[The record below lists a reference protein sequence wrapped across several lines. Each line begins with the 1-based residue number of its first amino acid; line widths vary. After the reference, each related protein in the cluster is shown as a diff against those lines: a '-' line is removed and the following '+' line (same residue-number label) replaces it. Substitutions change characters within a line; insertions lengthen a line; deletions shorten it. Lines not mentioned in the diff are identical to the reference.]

1 MVNIMLST
9 SEEEIEADDPLAF
22 LYEAVPPPGS
32 GTYSLTTA
40 GGRRLLAHELAH
52 VVYHPS
58 ADSPPKIYRQADD
71 SSDYE
76 FEAGEYEQAGADEHV
91 DRADDETSALPAEE
105 TPDVEETSD
114 TCTAL
119 LESVEA
125 VFTDFQG
132 SNASD
137 PHGLEDF
144 LAEAETFSIQAG
156 EVLEEAMA
164 VSARRLELT
173 DRVTESENQLW
184 EVKTP
189 EYAAGYEQELSE
201 MKARLTVAQEER
213 VDAAA
218 RFEELSAAYSNVITY
233 FLDTARGRLGHIAEL
248 KDILFTLDMKSAW
261 LYAEGHRT
269 WSAIPPA
276 SQNEL
281 LALVDEHNS
290 LTATLQ
296 ELRPAFDEAYNAAI
310 PPYVDALA
318 LAEAEFEQKR
328 RRCDELTRQI
338 RQFTASAEPSA
349 LQKQIET
356 EIEMLGKEVDALM
369 TTEEDLG
376 TFLRFKTVM
385 NHWDPEGKHTW
396 VIWAKLEQ
404 EVDPIDWTGGGRC

>member
-1 MVNIMLST
+1 MSKLVCEKT
-9 SEEEIEADDPLAF
+9 SPAGGGQRVCAISKIDIAAECECLRTQ
-22 LYEAVPPPGS
+22 GS
-32 GTYSLTTA
+32 GAPVRCSVSVNSDRIKVI
-40 GGRRLLAHELAH
+40 GKKRSEIHIGAH
-52 VVYHPS
+52 
-58 ADSPPKIYRQADD
+58 
-71 SSDYE
+71 
-76 FEAGEYEQAGADEHV
+76 G
-91 DRADDETSALPAEE
+91 
-105 TPDVEETSD
+105 
-114 TCTAL
+114 
-119 LESVEA
+119 
-125 VFTDFQG
+125 
-132 SNASD
+132 
-137 PHGLEDF
+137 
-144 LAEAETFSIQAG
+144 
-156 EVLEEAMA
+156 
-164 VSARRLELT
+164 
-173 DRVTESENQLW
+173 
-184 EVKTP
+184 
-189 EYAAGYEQELSE
+189 
-201 MKARLTVAQEER
+201 
-213 VDAAA
+213 
-218 RFEELSAAYSNVITY
+218 
-233 FLDTARGRLGHIAEL
+233 DTARGLLGHIAEL

-356 EIEMLGKEVDALM
+356 EIEIEMLGKEVDALM

-396 VIWAKLEQ
+396 VIWAKPEQ
-404 EVDPIDWTGGGRC
+404 ATREYLQQCSEQNSM